1 MRDVPDHLTATKPL
15 QKPALDVGLLSL
27 VSAVP
32 SHVVTQDDVVQGT
45 KEVFG
50 EHFRDF
56 DRIAA
61 MFAATGIEQRYLTRP
76 FDWYFGTNG
85 WPERTAAYIEGADRC
100 FSTRPAGRL
109 RRLASRRRKSIRS
122 SRFPRP
128 VSRHPASKPGR
139 WANWVSA
146 GMCGGFR
153 FSALAA
159 RAASPGWRLAAEL
172 AAARPGSVVLMVTI
186 ELCSL
191 AVRRDTPTM
200 ANMVALALFADGAA
214 AAVLTSGEGGIAR
227 VLDSGHHTWPGTLD
241 IMGWKVDPVGFGVIF
256 DQSIPVFARGNLR
269 AAVDEI
275 LHPQGFQRGDID
287 RYICHPGGRKVVEA
301 LEGALELERG
311 SLDIER
317 DVLRRYANMSA
328 PTALFVLEETLRSG
342 LPDRSLLM
350 ALGPGFTVSTATLGR
365 VPS

>member
-85 WPERTAAYIEGADRC
+85 WPERTAAYIEGADSL
-100 FSTRPAGRL
+100 FLDAAGRAL
-109 RRLASRRRKSIRS
+109 EA
-122 SRFPRP
+122 
-128 VSRHPASKPGR
+128 AG
-139 WANWVSA
+139 VSA
-146 GMCGGFR
+146 QEIDTIVTVSSTGIATPSLEARAMGELGFR
-153 FSALAA
+153 GDVRRVPVFGLGCAGGVAGLAT
-159 RAASPGWRLAAEL
+159 AAEL

-275 LHPQGFQRGDID
+275 LHVQGFRRGDID

-342 LPDRSLLM
+342 LPDRSVLM